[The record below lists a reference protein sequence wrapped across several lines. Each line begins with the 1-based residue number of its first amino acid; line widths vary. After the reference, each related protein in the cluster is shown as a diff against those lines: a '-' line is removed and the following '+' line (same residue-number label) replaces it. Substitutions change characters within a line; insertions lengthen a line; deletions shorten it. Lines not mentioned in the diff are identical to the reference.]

1 MNERKRILKK
11 RIKELQKVSA
21 ETVVKSKEY
30 KSAIESIQ
38 KLEDSKRAVESL
50 KNSWMKKAL
59 DRNVKIHELE
69 NELEKE
75 KNEYSFLREY
85 NNSYQSEV
93 YELKAKIKDVADTK
107 EYWYDQA
114 ICLSKSLNEKADKL
128 IELTKQ
134 KEAFEK
140 KARILEAEL
149 KADKQIIADYTSE
162 IEYKDITIEK
172 LNERIKYLNSVIDA
186 DKRSI
191 AYKDEVISNKTK
203 DADYWYNTY
212 IAELRKPWWKKVF
225 GNG

>member
-93 YELKAKIKDVADTK
+93 DELKAKIKDVADSK

-114 ICLSKSLNEKADKL
+114 MCLSKKLNEKSDQL
-128 IELTKQ
+128 VELTKQ

-140 KARILEAEL
+140 KSRILEAEL
-149 KADKQIIADYTSE
+149 NADKKIIADYTSE
-162 IEYKDITIEK
+162 IGSQEEK
-172 LNERIKYLNSVIDA
+172 VINLNKYILELKERIQELNKTIRD
-186 DKRSI
+186 
-191 AYKDEVISNKTK
+191 KDEIISDKTK
-203 DADYWYNTY
+203 DVKYWEDAYKN
-212 IAELRKPWWKKVF
+212 EKDKPLWKKVF
-225 GNG
+225 RRG